1 MIFMKL
7 YENCMEIIWNC
18 MKKKTMKLNEKCIK
32 TMKKNNEK
40 YIKLYKII

>member
-18 MKKKTMKLNEKCIK
+18 MKKTMKLYEKCIK
-32 TMKKNNEK
+32 TMKN
-40 YIKLYKII
+40 I